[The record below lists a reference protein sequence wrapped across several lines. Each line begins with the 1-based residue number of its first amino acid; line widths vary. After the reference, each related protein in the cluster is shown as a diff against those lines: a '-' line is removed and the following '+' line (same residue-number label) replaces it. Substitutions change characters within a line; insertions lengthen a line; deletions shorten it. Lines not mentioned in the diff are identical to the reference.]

1 MKKHSLFKRIKNF
14 LNKYINGAR
23 GAVSLL
29 LVLTMSPLL
38 SISLVLVESAR
49 YQDAIESMQEIID
62 ISSFSTLANYDDYLD
77 ERFGLLAVSQDSDI
91 NDSFNKYLQKN
102 VDSLGK
108 SISLKTQSTEGKFSL
123 SDSEVLEEQIL
134 DYSELIAVLE
144 TLVTLTDG
152 TDLKEEIKKNL
163 DKTTKTLELE
173 EVEKTIETPVF
184 DSWMRIKLWN
194 PL

>member
-62 ISSFSTLANYDDYLD
+62 ISSFSALANYDSYLD
-77 ERFGLLAVSQDSDI
+77 ERFGLLTISQDLDI
-91 NDSFNKYLQKN
+91 DDSFNQYLEKN
-102 VDSLGK
+102 VNALGK
-108 SISLKTQSTEGKFSL
+108 IPWTQK
-123 SDSEVLEEQIL
+123 IC
-134 DYSELIAVLE
+134 
-144 TLVTLTDG
+144 
-152 TDLKEEIKKNL
+152 K
-163 DKTTKTLELE
+163 
-173 EVEKTIETPVF
+173 
-184 DSWMRIKLWN
+184 
-194 PL
+194 